1 MAPGWS
7 EQKEEEEQEE
17 GDLPE
22 VCRFPTYDFLI
33 FPLSSS
39 LSLRW
44 AKMKETG
51 ESATEP
57 VKRVPWWLVSLS
69 SQVAAEENWGSLEDC
84 GIIRW
89 KMELERLSTAGMAEG
104 DDVVEMEVSSMAARS
119 MAKGNKREKE
129 EKKEGKKIFS
139 SQIGIVNPDEN

>member
-33 FPLSSS
+33 LPLSSS
-39 LSLRW
+39 LWSRW

-69 SQVAAEENWGSLEDC
+69 SQVAAEENLGSLEDC

-119 MAKGNKREKE
+119 MAEEGGGGKRREEEEKE
-129 EKKEGKKIFS
+129 NFF
-139 SQIGIVNPDEN
+139 